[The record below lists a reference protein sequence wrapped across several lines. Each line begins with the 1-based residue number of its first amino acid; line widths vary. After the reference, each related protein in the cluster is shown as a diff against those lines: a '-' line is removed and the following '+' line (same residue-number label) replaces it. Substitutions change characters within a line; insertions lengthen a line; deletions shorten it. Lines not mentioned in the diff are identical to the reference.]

1 MKVRPSQVCALSA
14 PSSSASAVA
23 VATVAKQRVQIESK
37 VPSGLRLCG
46 KSVLILWD
54 NLGLL
59 SRGPGCECERI
70 LAEDAVPGMVKVGHY
85 LNYY

>member
-1 MKVRPSQVCALSA
+1 MKVRPLQECALSGS
-14 PSSSASAVA
+14 SSSASVAA
-23 VATVAKQRVQIESK
+23 VATVSKQSVQIESK

-59 SRGPGCECERI
+59 SRGPRCGCERI
-70 LAEDAVPGMVKVGHY
+70 VAGIAVPKMVKVGRY